1 MKCFMYR
8 TNGVWALLDKGLGLT
23 KALSLKHV
31 IDMKGR
37 LQGKS
42 IGRQDTCE
50 LAIA

>member
-31 IDMKGR
+31 IDMREDYKGKA
-37 LQGKS
+37 LEDKTLVS
-42 IGRQDTCE
+42 
-50 LAIA
+50 